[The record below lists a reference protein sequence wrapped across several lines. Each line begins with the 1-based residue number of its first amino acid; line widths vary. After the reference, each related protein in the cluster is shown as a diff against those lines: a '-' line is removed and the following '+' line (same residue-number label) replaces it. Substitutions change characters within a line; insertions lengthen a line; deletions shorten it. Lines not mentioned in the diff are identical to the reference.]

1 MLTNTHG
8 LLLGSRGRTAQEL
21 SCLSSSSK
29 YSKRPNTTRFLMHV
43 FCFGLAP
50 PGKPR
55 LVSPF
60 SQSHS
65 AYYKSFLHHKQ
76 TAQTTDHQQL
86 SRTEKQSQRERQ
98 AKRNI
103 HKGSKCKKCLLEQTK
118 PFCSFAKSRSQ
129 GTTFCWDERDF
140 VYSVFNSSL
149 SLKLSLSVFIC
160 LRLLFCK
167 TSN

>member
-1 MLTNTHG
+1 MAFYWGQGVGLPRNPPAF
-8 LLLGSRGRTAQEL
+8 LLL
-21 SCLSSSSK
+21 
-29 YSKRPNTTRFLMHV
+29 PNTLKGLIPRNFWCMC
-43 FCFGLAP
+43 CFGLAP

-55 LVSPF
+55 PVSPF

-86 SRTEKQSQRERQ
+86 SRTEKQSQRERR

-103 HKGSKCKKCLLEQTK
+103 HKSSKCKKCLLEQTK
-118 PFCSFAKSRSQ
+118 PSCSFAKFRSQ
-129 GTTFCWDERDF
+129 GTMFCWDERDF

-149 SLKLSLSVFIC
+149 SLKLSLSLFIC